1 MCNKRERVFQTAGWF
16 SLPHNMVAFE
26 ILQREFGAIHC
37 IFIKECIP
45 LRWCRSGSV
54 IWDHSDHGR
63 SNKPMNPLW
72 KRIHRFIWSTMMHV
86 ISDHWSWSGSSQR
99 NAPKETV
106 NFSPLLMQLLHWQF
120 LIALCYHTSL
130 LYFAFFVAHVATAC
144 SRWHSWYFH
153 HNNHLQTC
161 YKRKP
166 FWKLSFPKN
175 LPHAKT
181 DKTDE
186 V

>member
-1 MCNKRERVFQTAGWF
+1 MLREVYLALGLYWPHF
-16 SLPHNMVAFE
+16 SLVF
-26 ILQREFGAIHC
+26 LIHLFLYAGVYC
-37 IFIKECIP
+37 
-45 LRWCRSGSV
+45 
-54 IWDHSDHGR
+54 
-63 SNKPMNPLW
+63 KPINPLW
-72 KRIHRFIWSTMMHV
+72 KRIHRFIWSTMIRV

-120 LIALCYHTSL
+120 LVALCYHTSL
-130 LYFAFFVAHVATAC
+130 LYFAFFVALVATAC

-166 FWKLSFPKN
+166 SWKLSFPKN

-181 DKTDE
+181 HKTE
-186 V
+186 QV